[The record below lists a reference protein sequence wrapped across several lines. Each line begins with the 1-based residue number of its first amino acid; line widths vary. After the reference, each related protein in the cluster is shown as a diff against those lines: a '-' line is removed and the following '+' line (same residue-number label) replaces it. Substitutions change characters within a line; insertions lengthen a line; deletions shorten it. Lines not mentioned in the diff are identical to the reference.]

1 MLNMDSLKTVLQMKK
16 LAGCFMASIDLKD
29 AYYSVLIATA
39 DQKYLKFQWQGKLY
53 KYLCFTN
60 GLAFCSRKFTKLLKP
75 VYSHLRQ
82 LGTFQQVIL
91 MTHISRVMTVK
102 EMLEILSNYLI
113 PLDLLYTLKNH
124 LLFHNIRSAS
134 WVLL

>member
-1 MLNMDSLKTVLQMKK
+1 MKK

-91 MTHISRVMTVK
+91 MTHISRVMTMMIVK
-102 EMLEILSNYLI
+102 EMLGILSNYLI
-113 PLDLLYTLKNH
+113 PLDLLYNLKNH
-124 LLFHNIRSAS
+124 SLFRNKESPS
-134 WVLL
+134 LVLL